1 MRFSI
6 FQESAIGARRSN
18 QDRMGYCFTRDS
30 LLMVL
35 ADGMG
40 GHPRGDVA
48 ASLAVQAAGAAFQQ
62 RAPARLESPSVFLRS
77 ALLAGHRDILRYQ
90 ALHGLPESPR
100 TTVVACVV
108 QQGRAWWAHAGD
120 SRLYWLRD
128 GRVLA
133 RTRDHSLVE
142 ALLSQGALAPESA
155 ATHAQRHQV
164 SSCLGGP
171 REPRID
177 VAEAVDL
184 RAGDT
189 LLLCSDG
196 VWSAV
201 PEEALCALVRR
212 GPVDAVVPEL
222 LRLAVAASGPQA
234 DNATALAMTWEGESA
249 PFPAWTAA
257 SPERLEVTTTIAL
270 EDAADAPPEDVSDEE
285 IERAIREIRE
295 AIQRNKPR

>member
-40 GHPRGDVA
+40 GHPRGDIA

-62 RAPARLESPSVFLRS
+62 RAPSRLEDPAEFLRR

-90 ALHGLPESPR
+90 ALHALPESPR

-128 GRVLA
+128 GGVLA
-133 RTRDHSLVE
+133 RTRDHSPVE
-142 ALLSQGALAPESA
+142 ALLAQGALAPESA
-155 ATHAQRHQV
+155 VTHAQRHQV

-177 VAEAVDL
+177 LAEAMEL
-184 RAGDT
+184 RVGDT

-196 VWSAV
+196 VWSV
-201 PEEALCALVRR
+201 TPDALLCTLLKRAQ
-212 GPVDAVVPEL
+212 VDIAVPEL
-222 LRLAVAASGPQA
+222 LRHAVAASGAQA
-234 DNATALAMTWEGESA
+234 DNATAVAMTWQGESA
-249 PFPAWTAA
+249 APAAWTAPI
-257 SPERLEVTTTIAL
+257 PERLEVTTTIAL
-270 EDAADAPPEDVSDEE
+270 EDAKDDPVQDVSDEE
-285 IERAIREIRE
+285 IERAIQEIRE
-295 AIQRNKPR
+295 AIQRNKTR